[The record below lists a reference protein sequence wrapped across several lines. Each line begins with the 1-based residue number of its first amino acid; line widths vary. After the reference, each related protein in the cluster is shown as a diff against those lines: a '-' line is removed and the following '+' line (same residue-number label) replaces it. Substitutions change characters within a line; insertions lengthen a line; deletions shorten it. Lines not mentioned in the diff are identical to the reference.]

1 MAESIA
7 HGLLLR
13 KVPVLQYLYYLC
25 QIGIAMSPLSN
36 NSLFLNYNRWRSL
49 SDSSEHWPLVRKIR
63 IIASWIGWSAWLDR
77 SGCFA
82 RYLPVLPKTFEYFT
96 HRISQGWIRTVIV
109 QEIDNGFLHGSK
121 TRVLVF
127 ILLNT
132 CRLSG
137 FLRVICFNNFEDYKC
152 CLRPMSISIIES
164 AIGFNYWRNATIF
177 TRKIFNDYQ
186 RGCPK
191 TKGSGVHSE
200 LLRTIIS

>member
-1 MAESIA
+1 M
-7 HGLLLR
+7 
-13 KVPVLQYLYYLC
+13 V
-25 QIGIAMSPLSN
+25 
-36 NSLFLNYNRWRSL
+36 F
-49 SDSSEHWPLVRKIR
+49 
-63 IIASWIGWSAWLDR
+63 
-77 SGCFA
+77 F
-82 RYLPVLPKTFEYFT
+82 
-96 HRISQGWIRTVIV
+96 
-109 QEIDNGFLHGSK
+109 HGSK

-200 LLRTIIS
+200 LLRTIISQNPCVKSTKDRIELDSDVLALYWLGVRTNILQSTSRSWPDKFPYISGPLCQSTLPGVSTCPCQPMTPFSSTSPRNP

>member
-36 NSLFLNYNRWRSL
+36 NSLFLNYNRWRSF

-63 IIASWIGWSAWLDR
+63 VVASWIGWSAWLDW

-109 QEIDNGFLHGSK
+109 QENWQWFSSMGPKQEFWCSYYWTLADCLAFYGSFALITLK
-121 TRVLVF
+121 IT
-127 ILLNT
+127 
-132 CRLSG
+132 
-137 FLRVICFNNFEDYKC
+137 
-152 CLRPMSISIIES
+152 S
-164 AIGFNYWRNATIF
+164 AA
-177 TRKIFNDYQ
+177 
-186 RGCPK
+186 
-191 TKGSGVHSE
+191 
-200 LLRTIIS
+200 